1 MTPDYNTGEVPYTNQ
16 SNYNQRK
23 RPERPLDPVS
33 ITVPGE
39 AMTIQEIMERAL
51 GGMPIE
57 RENYGYFDQEDI
69 DKISKFY
76 APHNLDLTDL
86 DELRNEVAEFQAA
99 VDNAIENRDNPEPEP
114 EPIPEPEPT
123 PDTDPTP

>member
-69 DKISKFY
+69 DKISKSRIILTY
-76 APHNLDLTDL
+76 ASGAMDAKIT
-86 DELRNEVAEFQAA
+86 F
-99 VDNAIENRDNPEPEP
+99 
-114 EPIPEPEPT
+114 T
-123 PDTDPTP
+123 